1 MVFLGTPTL
10 TLPPSLNAVK
20 PDFASVTREF
30 SFLFNC
36 EFRAGVPGVVILTPD
51 LGVAKGGLLF
61 AALTAALASAALT
74 EFLLDVAAVAAP
86 AFLPLTV
93 ETIALRALAL
103 ALALKLP
110 EEPIPEP
117 PS

>member
-61 AALTAALASAALT
+61 AALSAALVSAAFFA
-74 EFLLDVAAVAAP
+74 FLLEAATHFDRL
-86 AFLPLTV
+86 AFSATP
-93 ETIALRALAL
+93 RCM
-103 ALALKLP
+103 
-110 EEPIPEP
+110 IPSIE
-117 PS
+117 SSTQ